1 MRIIFILAVVLTT
14 SCSKTNHSVKLNFQ
28 KDLIP
33 EGIAIDPV
41 SQKVYLNSLFK
52 NKIVRSNLDGTQP
65 EVFIESNQYGYLSG
79 FGMTIKGDTLFA
91 LGNSHTD
98 PDNQSI
104 LLLLNVST
112 GQLINTYLLKNLD
125 KSYLNDLAVDHN
137 GNFYITDSEHS
148 AIYTQNKKNGHLEIH
163 FSNPEIQ
170 HPNGITVSDN
180 GQYLYIASMKSG
192 IRILDIATKKLI
204 NFPNDHKG
212 IDGMKFY
219 KNTLICI
226 VNARRDPEKN
236 GIFQFTLNKSGTKIT
251 GQSKLESFENP
262 TDIPTTF
269 AIHKNHMYYVADSQM
284 DMFDETS
291 DQIIDTSKL
300 EDYRLIRLNL
310 NP

>member
-1 MRIIFILAVVLTT
+1 MRVIFILAVVLIT
-14 SCSKTNHSVKLNFQ
+14 SCSKSNHSVKLNFH

-65 EVFIESNQYGYLSG
+65 EVFIESNQFGYLSG

-91 LGNSHTD
+91 LGNSHTG

-104 LLLLNVST
+104 LLLLDVST
-112 GQLINTYLLKNLD
+112 GQLINTYLLKNFD
-125 KSYLNDLAVDHN
+125 KSYLNDIAVGHN

-148 AIYTQNKKNGHLEIH
+148 AIYTQNKKNGHLEIY
-163 FSNPEIQ
+163 FSNTEIQ

-192 IRILDIATKKLI
+192 IRILDIATKKLL

-219 KNTLICI
+219 KNTLIC
-226 VNARRDPEKN
+226 R
-236 GIFQFTLNKSGTKIT
+236 SC
-251 GQSKLESFENP
+251 S
-262 TDIPTTF
+262 
-269 AIHKNHMYYVADSQM
+269 
-284 DMFDETS
+284 
-291 DQIIDTSKL
+291 
-300 EDYRLIRLNL
+300 
-310 NP
+310 